1 MENTPDMLH
10 QAKKRMHR
18 ERKWLALRL
27 KEVYT
32 EEEREELF
40 ERWGILQMKERK
52 KALSLRLWD
61 PMVPPLCLQPMHV
74 PLSSAIELVVQ

>member
-1 MENTPDMLH
+1 MESSPDMLH
-10 QAKKRMHR
+10 QAKKRLHR

-27 KEVYT
+27 REVYT
-32 EEEREELF
+32 DEEREELF

-61 PMVPPLCLQPMHV
+61 PMVRAQRLCPCHAKV
-74 PLSSAIELVVQ
+74 SVRE